1 MTETPTLG
9 GTARE
14 TASVLL
20 IVRAAPAS
28 GLRAREALDA
38 ALLFS
43 AFVPALSVLFSGDGC
58 WQLLRGMNAGA
69 AGAVP
74 IEPVLSAFD
83 DYDIHALYA
92 DATALA
98 ARGLAMEVLSVPV
111 QALDDDALQA
121 LIARHDH
128 VISF

>member
-1 MTETPTLG
+1 MTV
-9 GTARE
+9 RE
-14 TASVLL
+14 PASVLL
-20 IVRAAPAS
+20 LIRAAPAS

-43 AFVPALSVLFSGDGC
+43 AFVPTLSVLFSGDGC
-58 WQLLRGMNAGA
+58 WQLLRDMNADA
-69 AGAVP
+69 IDAVP
-74 IEPVLSAFD
+74 VAPVLTAFD

-92 DATALA
+92 DADALA
-98 ARGLAMEVLSVPV
+98 ARGLSTNDLSVPV
-111 QALDDDALQA
+111 QALNADALRA